1 MRQRIRRKLFTLF
14 RQHAVTDPSW
24 MSEERA
30 VCLAARLYLRDNEVT
45 PTEQEVKRIRAL
57 LVAYLDPEQ
66 QRQVTRVLKETA
78 SAGVE

>member
-1 MRQRIRRKLFTLF
+1 
-14 RQHAVTDPSW
+14 